1 MNATYERALVY
12 RTPLLRGEDVLAVQ
26 LRLRDLEFPSVGQ
39 PDGWFGRKTETAVR
53 GFQSSHGL
61 KVDGVVGPRTWK
73 ALFEQTSVGGPQEKI
88 GLLLP
93 DLKKLH
99 GYRNSVKWR
108 LEKEG
113 VHIEGSGI
121 ETSGGQPK
129 TVRRV
134 WARYGDSVN
143 VWAGEFGVPAELI
156 VATICTE
163 SGGDA
168 AAVREEPRYESDELT
183 PHQVSPGLMQTL
195 ISTAREA
202 LGDDTIDRA
211 WLLQPDNSIRAG
223 TAYIAG
229 QWKTSHLDPPKV
241 ACAYNAG
248 RIRHNDSAENRWK
261 MLQYPIGTGHHADRF
276 VEWFNDCFRMFES
289 DGIEPKI
296 GFYDLL

>member
-156 VATICTE
+156 VATICT
-163 SGGDA
+163 
-168 AAVREEPRYESDELT
+168 V
-183 PHQVSPGLMQTL
+183 
-195 ISTAREA
+195 STAREA